1 MQGQHK
7 LPARCLQAWC
17 QAFPCNTP
25 AELLRRTL
33 LACDHLACG
42 SLLHLPPCPGS
53 HLPMPPTSTSKLM
66 LMARALPPAVYP
78 GWRRELV
85 MPVRTRSAT
94 SHMLR

>member
-1 MQGQHK
+1 MQGQ
-7 LPARCLQAWC
+7 LWC

-25 AELLRRTL
+25 LSFCAATSWRG
-33 LACDHLACG
+33 HQACG
-42 SLLHLPPCPGS
+42 SLPHLPPCPGS
-53 HLPMPPTSTSKLM
+53 YLPMPPTSTSKLM